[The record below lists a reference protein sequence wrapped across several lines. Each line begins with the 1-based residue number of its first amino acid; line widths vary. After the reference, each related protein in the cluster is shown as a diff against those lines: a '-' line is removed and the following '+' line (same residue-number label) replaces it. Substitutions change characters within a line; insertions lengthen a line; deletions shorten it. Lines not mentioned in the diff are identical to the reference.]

1 MENAQHIRTCKI
13 LLHPTAC
20 TRAAILSIQRRTG
33 LLVVTSNRGLAQ
45 AVPATKG
52 AA

>member
-1 MENAQHIRTCKI
+1 MTNAQHIHTCKI

-20 TRAAILSIQRRTG
+20 TRAGILMLQHRTG
-33 LLVVTSNRGLAQ
+33 LLVITSSRGLAQ
-45 AVPATKG
+45 AVPAKG

>member
-1 MENAQHIRTCKI
+1 MNHAQHMAPCKI

-20 TRAAILSIQRRTG
+20 TRAAIISIQHRTG